1 MLVVQF
7 CTASGLPVVV
17 VTKLRPRME
26 ADTLPQYIPAAIMW
40 KIHGSLCSPTEFRLK
55 HMSVPYSNVRVGVK
69 VSKLVEPFD
78 RMKGLP
84 TSLASA
90 ELLKVHLV

>member
-1 MLVVQF
+1 
-7 CTASGLPVVV
+7 
-17 VTKLRPRME
+17 ME
-26 ADTLPQYIPAAIMW
+26 ADTLPAQYIPAAIMW

-55 HMSVPYSNVRVGVK
+55 HMSVPYSKVRVGVK

>member
-1 MLVVQF
+1 M
-7 CTASGLPVVV
+7 
-17 VTKLRPRME
+17 
-26 ADTLPQYIPAAIMW
+26 MW
-40 KIHGSLCSPTEFRLK
+40 KTQGSFCCPTVLLLQ